1 VHLTPREHERLL
13 LAAAAG
19 LARRRL
25 ARGAP
30 LGATEAVAL
39 VCDEVCE
46 LAWDGVP
53 LPEVIDRARAVIP
66 PAALLPG
73 VAALVPV
80 IEVEALFPWGSTLVH
95 VDAPF
100 AEHQEPGGEV
110 PGQGQGQE
118 QGEAERGRPDPGTA
132 RSPAGGP
139 GVPGGRGGLDGPGE
153 PGGPS
158 EAGLGGPGGPAV
170 ATAPPGVAGPGVPGV
185 RYGPGAVLPRA
196 GVIELAAGAVRRAAL
211 LRNAGPRDVW
221 ISSHFPLGEVNP
233 AVQLRWADQEDG
245 SPVLDEAPRT
255 GAGSAAGAAAPGTGA
270 RDSAGAPGHGTG
282 TGAGSA
288 GAGARPAWRLDLAAG
303 EALLL
308 RAGEEREVTVVARP
322 G

>member
-13 LAAAAG
+13 LAAAAD

-53 LPEVIDRARAVIP
+53 LDEVIARARAVVP

-73 VAALVPV
+73 VAGLVPV

-95 VDAPF
+95 VAAPF
-100 AEHQEPGGEV
+100 GED
-110 PGQGQGQE
+110 QGQGRE
-118 QGEAERGRPDPGTA
+118 QGDSERVRLPPA
-132 RSPAGGP
+132 ASRSPA
-139 GVPGGRGGLDGPGE
+139 R
-153 PGGPS
+153 
-158 EAGLGGPGGPAV
+158 GPGGSAAGAPAV
-170 ATAPPGVAGPGVPGV
+170 SGSGRGISGMPG
-185 RYGPGAVLPRA
+185 GPGAVLPGE

-211 LRNAGPRDVW
+211 LRNTGPRDVW
-221 ISSHFPLGEVNP
+221 VSSHFPLGQVNP
-233 AVQLRWADQEDG
+233 AVQLRWAGEG
-245 SPVLDEAPRT
+245 EAAPVRDDAPGPGRAVSGTGDAPR
-255 GAGSAAGAAAPGTGA
+255 
-270 RDSAGAPGHGTG
+270 RL
-282 TGAGSA
+282 
-288 GAGARPAWRLDLAAG
+288 RLDLPAG

-308 RAGEEREVTVVARP
+308 RAGEEREVTVVVSFR
-322 G
+322 

>member
-1 VHLTPREHERLL
+1 MHLTPREHERLL
-13 LAAAAG
+13 LAAAAD

-53 LPEVIDRARAVIP
+53 LDEVITRARAVIP

-73 VAALVPV
+73 VAGLVPV

-95 VDAPF
+95 VAAPF
-100 AEHQEPGGEV
+100 AEV
-110 PGQGQGQE
+110 QE
-118 QGEAERGRPDPGTA
+118 QGDRERVRLPPAAPRSPVRGPRGAAAGARSADGSGPGIPGTA
-132 RSPAGGP
+132 
-139 GVPGGRGGLDGPGE
+139 DGPG
-153 PGGPS
+153 
-158 EAGLGGPGGPAV
+158 AILPA
-170 ATAPPGVAGPGVPGV
+170 
-185 RYGPGAVLPRA
+185 A

-211 LRNAGPRDVW
+211 LRNTGPRDVW
-221 ISSHFPLGEVNP
+221 ISSHFPLAQANP
-233 AVQLRWADQEDG
+233 AVQLRWAGE
-245 SPVLDEAPRT
+245 DEAAPVRDD
-255 GAGSAAGAAAPGTGA
+255 AQNPGTA
-270 RDSAGAPGHGTG
+270 VTRGT
-282 TGAGSA
+282 A
-288 GAGARPAWRLDLAAG
+288 ARPQRPWRLDLPAG

-308 RAGEEREVTVVARP
+308 RAGEEREVTVVVSL